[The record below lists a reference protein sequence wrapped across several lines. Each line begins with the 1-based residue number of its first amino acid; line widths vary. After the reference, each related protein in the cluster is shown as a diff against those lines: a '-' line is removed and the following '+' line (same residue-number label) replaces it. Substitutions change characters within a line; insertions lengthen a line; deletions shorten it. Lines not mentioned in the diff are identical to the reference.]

1 MVVGEPTLMGG
12 EFGEEDE
19 RLITRLENTQ
29 YDGTNAVDHDNH
41 TGFGHAD
48 SPISGSNPWSME
60 RTGAIPASPGN
71 PSGPQNNANIADID
85 KKSPIVSQ

>member
-29 YDGTNAVDHDNH
+29 YEPNTAEDDMQNTSHDHAQVIH
-41 TGFGHAD
+41 MSGF
-48 SPISGSNPWSME
+48 E
-60 RTGAIPASPGN
+60 AS
-71 PSGPQNNANIADID
+71 
-85 KKSPIVSQ
+85 